1 MPADLTSDLS
11 RDDAVPY
18 FLWDAPMTVREIRS
32 VLGGPG
38 SAERTR
44 LLARILR
51 EARDTDVWTFVAPA
65 QVVAEWDEVA
75 PFLGRRREFWRFL
88 IDRWRAEGLLA

>member
-32 VLGGPG
+32 VLGGPA

-75 PFLGRRREFWRFL
+75 PFHGRRRAFWRFL
-88 IDRWRAEGLLA
+88 IDRWRAEGFLA

>member
-11 RDDAVPY
+11 RDDAAPY

-32 VLGGPG
+32 ILGGPR

-44 LLARILR
+44 PLARPLPQ
-51 EARDTDVWTFVAPA
+51 ARDTDVWTFVAPA
-65 QVVAEWDEVA
+65 QVAAEWDEVA
-75 PFLGRRREFWRFL
+75 PFLGRRRAFWRFL
-88 IDRWRAEGLLA
+88 IDRWRAEGFLA